1 MGNWDKYVTKTVAAG
16 MNIRL
21 NQALTDRVRVFRD
34 RSHAGAILAEM
45 LEEFRRSDAL
55 VIAIPSG
62 GVPVAAE
69 IAGRLGLE
77 LDVMP
82 VSKILYPWTTESGFG
97 AVAFDGTTWIDKNA
111 VRYYGLDGKTV
122 AAATAE
128 ATEKIQR
135 RIGLFR
141 GDRPFPQ
148 TTDRSVILVDDGIA
162 GGYTMRAG
170 IAALNKAG
178 TKEIAVAVP
187 TASTGSL
194 QEIAQRVDTVYCAN
208 MRGGPHFAVAD
219 AYENWTDVDEAR
231 AVAIFT
237 QVVNPSS
244 PTKTS

>member
-1 MGNWDKYVTKTVAAG
+1 

-21 NQALTDRVRVFRD
+21 NQALTNRVRVFRD
-34 RSHAGAILAEM
+34 RAHAGAILAEM
-45 LEEFRRSDAL
+45 LDDFRGGDAL
-55 VIAIPSG
+55 LIAIPSG
-62 GVPVAAE
+62 GIPVAAE

-97 AVAFDGTTWIDKNA
+97 AVAFDGTTWIDRNA

-148 TTDRSVILVDDGIA
+148 ATERTVILVDDGIA

-170 IAALNKAG
+170 IAALHKLG

-187 TASTGSL
+187 TASAGSL
-194 QEIAQRVDTVYCAN
+194 QEIAQRVDAVYCAN

-219 AYENWTDVDEAR
+219 AYEHWTDVEETE
-231 AVAIFT
+231 AVAVFSRAL
-237 QVVNPSS
+237 NPSS
-244 PTKTS
+244 PTNAS